1 MVLANITYS
10 VNLIAM
16 VISLWMAFYLFARGF
31 PNPITLRAV
40 LALLA
45 IAVFFLGTYNHFYQP
60 DANTAGPRAALLV
73 IALAC
78 WYSTTFS
85 LLAPDKKAKLRWMEI
100 IIYALG
106 TISVAL
112 LITEQNVGFRERED
126 ILFTAKLSDSF
137 ANILYGLTQI
147 TAFTG
152 VIVNLI
158 ADQRVR
164 ITDEGKYL
172 ALASLFL
179 IAALV
184 YGILSL
190 AFDGPFPRVYEDGF
204 VFGGIFLLGLS
215 VARHQS
221 LVERRTI
228 WQDFPISML
237 GIFSIVSFYLAVCHW
252 FDVPKS
258 LFGNIAALVITSHSM
273 YDLGRETVER
283 WRRLEEKRF
292 KRSLHISK
300 SLAEE
305 ETLRS
310 YLDEELTMLLK
321 VLNTTTGLIAIRL
334 DNKLIVSAER
344 ESFPVNSNIT
354 ELSSSNEGVFR
365 IEDATSNLVWGS
377 QAFEGMDPI
386 ALVAIGAS
394 NVKLE
399 YSSGDLELLEEFTE
413 QIGTLV
419 SISHSR
425 ASGMKPVADR
435 VTESLSL
442 PPEANWVKL
451 VDEGLRHYGDF
462 VSLGQSPL
470 AECMGV
476 SGESHIERGKQ
487 VQAALHEAIQSL
499 RPEGERPPEPLP
511 REWYNHVVLYDAY
524 IKDVPNRE
532 VMARLYVSEG
542 TFHRI
547 RRHAIRGVARYLT
560 EKRKGGNLEN

>member
-1 MVLANITYS
+1 
-10 VNLIAM
+10 M

-60 DANTAGPRAALLV
+60 DTNTAGLRAALLV
-73 IALAC
+73 IALVC
-78 WYSTTFS
+78 WYSTTFA
-85 LLAPDKKAKLRWMEI
+85 LLAPDKKVKLRWMEI

-106 TISVAL
+106 IISVAL
-112 LITEQNVGFRERED
+112 LITERNVGFREREN
-126 ILFTAKLSDSF
+126 ILFTAKLNNSS

-152 VIVNLI
+152 VIFNLI
-158 ADQRVR
+158 ADRRVR
-164 ITDEGKYL
+164 ITHEGKYL
-172 ALASLFL
+172 TLASLFL
-179 IAALV
+179 VAALV

-190 AFDGPFPRVYEDGF
+190 TFDGPFPRIYEDGF

-237 GIFSIVSFYLAVCHW
+237 GMLAIVSFYLTVCYW
-252 FDVPKS
+252 FGVPRS
-258 LFGNIAALVITSHSM
+258 LFGNIAALVITSHSL
-273 YDLGRETVER
+273 YDLGREAVER

-292 KRSLHISK
+292 KRNWHISK
-300 SLAEE
+300 NLTDE

-310 YLDEELTMLLK
+310 YLDEELTILLR
-321 VLNTTTGLIAIRL
+321 VLNTATGLIAIRMGA
-334 DNKLIVSAER
+334 KLIVAAER
-344 ESFPVNSNIT
+344 KSLPVNSNIT

-365 IEDATSNLVWGS
+365 IGDATSSLVWGS
-377 QAFEGMDPI
+377 QAFEGMDPV

-394 NVKLE
+394 NAKLE
-399 YSSGDLELLEEFTE
+399 YSSGDLELLDEFAE

-419 SISHSR
+419 SISKSR
-425 ASGMKPVADR
+425 ASGMKPAVDR
-435 VTESLSL
+435 ITESLSL
-442 PPEANWVKL
+442 PPEADWVKL
-451 VDEGLRHYGDF
+451 VDEGLRRFSDF

-470 AECMGV
+470 TEWMGI
-476 SGESHIERGKQ
+476 SEGSQIERGKQ
-487 VQAALHEAIQSL
+487 VQAELREAIQSL

-511 REWYNHVVLYDAY
+511 REWYNFVVLYDAY
-524 IKDVPNRE
+524 VKGVPNRE
-532 VMARLYVSEG
+532 VIARLYVSEG

-547 RRHAIRGVARYLT
+547 RRHAVRGVARYLS
-560 EKRKGGNLEN
+560 EKQRLGN

>member
-1 MVLANITYS
+1 MALADVTHIVS
-10 VNLIAM
+10 LIAM

-60 DANTAGPRAALLV
+60 DTNTAGLRAALLV
-73 IALAC
+73 IALVC
-78 WYSTTFS
+78 WYSTTFA
-85 LLAPDKKAKLRWMEI
+85 LLAPDKKVKLRWMEI
-100 IIYALG
+100 IIYAMG
-106 TISVAL
+106 IISVAL
-112 LITEQNVGFRERED
+112 LITEQNVGFREREN
-126 ILFTAKLSDSF
+126 ILFTAKLSNSS

-152 VIVNLI
+152 VIFNLI
-158 ADQRVR
+158 AYRRVR
-164 ITDEGKYL
+164 ITHEGKYL
-172 ALASLFL
+172 TLASLFL
-179 IAALV
+179 VAALV

-190 AFDGPFPRVYEDGF
+190 TFDGPFPRIYEDGF

-237 GIFSIVSFYLAVCHW
+237 GMLAIVSFYLTVCYW
-252 FDVPKS
+252 FGVPRS
-258 LFGNIAALVITSHSM
+258 LFGNIAALVITSHSL
-273 YDLGRETVER
+273 YELGREAVER

-292 KRSLHISK
+292 KRNWHISK
-300 SLAEE
+300 NLADE

-310 YLDEELTMLLK
+310 YLDEELTILLR
-321 VLNTTTGLIAIRL
+321 VLNTATGLIAIRMGA
-334 DNKLIVSAER
+334 KLIVAAER
-344 ESFPVNSNIT
+344 KSLPVNSNIT
-354 ELSSSNEGVFR
+354 ELSSPNEGVFR
-365 IEDATSNLVWGS
+365 IGDATSSLVWGS
-377 QAFEGMDPI
+377 QAFKGMDPV

-394 NVKLE
+394 NAKLE
-399 YSSGDLELLEEFTE
+399 YSSGDLELLDEFAE

-419 SISHSR
+419 SISKSR
-425 ASGMKPVADR
+425 ASGMKPAVDR

-442 PPEANWVKL
+442 PPEADWVKL
-451 VDEGLRHYGDF
+451 VDEGLRRFSDF

-470 AECMGV
+470 TEWMGI
-476 SGESHIERGKQ
+476 SEGSQIERGKQ
-487 VQAALHEAIQSL
+487 VQAELREAIQSL

-511 REWYNHVVLYDAY
+511 REWYNFVVLYDAY
-524 IKDVPNRE
+524 VKGVPNRE
-532 VMARLYVSEG
+532 VIARLYVSEG

-547 RRHAIRGVARYLT
+547 RRHAVRGVARYLS
-560 EKRKGGNLEN
+560 EKKKLGN